1 MIIVSNRSDDLK
13 RTKRKTLA
21 RTRLTQS
28 ITIRIAEI
36 ARPTQ
41 QETTT
46 CPAILTSC
54 VFTYSIY
61 AMVSYDSLARR
72 HRTCGSRRLLR
83 SR

>member
-36 ARPTQ
+36 ARPIK
-41 QETTT
+41 QETTSGA
-46 CPAILTSC
+46 PG
-54 VFTYSIY
+54 V
-61 AMVSYDSLARR
+61 
-72 HRTCGSRRLLR
+72 
-83 SR
+83 